1 MTDEQ
6 RKEICKAFFYKMTV
20 KEIAEA
26 EHIDSEEVAKAIR
39 WGEQSGYTN
48 ELKARVEKC

>member
-26 EHIDSEEVAKAIR
+26 EQIDAEEVAKAIR
-39 WGEQSGYTN
+39 WGEVTGYTN
-48 ELKARVEKC
+48 ELKARVENA

>member
-6 RKEICKAFFYKMTV
+6 KKEICKAFFYKMTV

-26 EHIDSEEVAKAIR
+26 EHIDAEEVAKAIR
-39 WGEQSGYTN
+39 WGEITHYAD
-48 ELKARVEKC
+48 ELKGRVEKC